1 MTVTPGNHA
10 VGFVGLGIMGKS
22 MARHLMAAGFT
33 VSAYTRTKAKVEDLL
48 SEGAHWKESPAAVA
62 AESDVVITMV
72 GYPHDVEEV
81 YFGKDGDGGILST
94 AKPGAVLVDMTTSS
108 PSLAQRIAEAAEAKG
123 LKALDAPVS
132 GGDVGA
138 KNGTLAIMVGGDQGA
153 FDHVLPLFE
162 AMGKS
167 IALLGPAGAGQHTKM
182 VNQTVIAGTIMGVAE
197 ALVYAKKAGLDSKK
211 VLEVIGGG
219 AAGGFQLNVL
229 GARMV
234 DGDFDPGFFVHHFIK
249 DLGIAE
255 TEAESL
261 GLDARALK
269 LAKSQFERLAQEPNG
284 KELGTQGI
292 FTLYDK

>member
-1 MTVTPGNHA
+1 MTVTPGSDA
-10 VGFVGLGIMGKS
+10 VGFIGLGIMGKS

-33 VSAYTRTKAKVEDLL
+33 VNAYTRTRAKIEDLL
-48 SEGAHWKESPAAVA
+48 AEGALWKDDPAAVA
-62 AESDVVITMV
+62 AASDVVITMV

-81 YFGKDGDGGILST
+81 YFGEDGVGGILSA

-108 PSLAQRIAEAAEAKG
+108 PSLARRIAEAAEAKG
-123 LKALDAPVS
+123 MKALDAPVS

-138 KNGTLAIMVGGDQGA
+138 RQGTLAIMVGGDQGA
-153 FDHVLPLFE
+153 FDHVMPLFE

-197 ALVYAKKAGLDSKK
+197 ALVYAKKAGLDSAK

-229 GARMV
+229 GGRMV
-234 DGDFDPGFFVHHFIK
+234 KGDFDPGFFVHHFIK

-255 TEAESL
+255 AEADGL

-269 LAKSQFERLAQEPNG
+269 LAKAQFERLADEPG
-284 KELGTQGI
+284 GRELGTQGI